1 MQRLLRVLVF
11 ASTLGAGLVLGPS
24 PAMAGTYTID
34 QVTSQDMSGWQYVSE
49 SGYAGCSRQSRPGVC
64 AAADVSNPSP
74 LRIFVYGTI
83 DAGTNAKWRFETPP
97 GVSIVSGKA
106 DVVYRVT
113 AVTRVYMKAWLKSE
127 PVSTQKELNLTG
139 TDGSATWSIPGGNE
153 GATFYI
159 KALETRSFSDKWL
172 NTLKVDRLR
181 ATLRDDTAPRV
192 TVSGALADGSWQSSA
207 QPVCLTVS
215 ATDAGSGVSSAQLTG
230 SLGDVIDSDTAAP
243 GTAVQPGQTGYVHD
257 FCLPPASLGDGAHDL
272 AVRVTDAAGESTTVP
287 LTVRVDA
294 GAPAL
299 AGHTPSA
306 PTSNR
311 RASVA
316 FTVDPGP
323 SGLASLSAALDG
335 ISMEVDGS
343 TATLQPAADLAY
355 GTHTVTW
362 RASDI
367 AGNTRDAFW
376 TFQVI
381 DTDLPVLSQAVP
393 VAGAAFEDRR
403 PQIGFRLEDAGSG
416 IDPGSLRVLLDGAD
430 VAPLGTF
437 ADGVFA
443 MTPAGDL
450 QFDTHEVRVLVSD
463 RSGNAMPPAVWR
475 FSVDDRT
482 APVLGDVRP
491 DDGEAG
497 SDRTPAISVAV
508 ADAGVGIDPAGFSL
522 TLDGTQVADLA
533 AFATGRLTYVPA
545 GPLAFGEHV
554 VVATASDA
562 AGNRSGPRAWRFTVR
577 DEAAPVISKQVPAA
591 GVTVAGATPIGFDA
605 ADTGVGVDPASLIVT
620 VDGSD
625 VTAWGS
631 FAGGR
636 FAYSPGNL
644 GAGVHTIGVTVADLS
659 GNVAGPVLWQ
669 FAVADPARLDLVAAT
684 APGSLLYGRRG
695 VITAIA
701 RSNGVPL
708 AGAEVRVSSRP
719 AGSATFGPSRVLVSS
734 AGGEVRWEIAPSLN
748 TEYRLELAAAA
759 DEVLTRTVTVRQRV
773 SLRAGSL
780 QVRRGMPIHL
790 AGAVAPR
797 TASRVRVQLL
807 TASGWRTV
815 ATPRP
820 GLRGG
825 YSAVVVPRIRGRY
838 LFRTVAPNTARNA
851 AGTSGAIAVRVR

>member
-1 MQRLLRVLVF
+1 MQRLLRVLVL
-11 ASTLGAGLVLGPS
+11 ASTLGAGLVLGAS

-34 QVTSQDMSGWQYVSE
+34 QVTSLDMSGWQYGPE
-49 SGYAGCSRQSRPGVC
+49 SGYTGCSRQSRPGVC
-64 AAADVSNPSP
+64 AAGDVSNPSP

-127 PVSTQKELNLTG
+127 PVSTQKELYLTG

-159 KALETRSFSDKWL
+159 KAVDTHSFSDKWM

-192 TVSGALADGSWQSSA
+192 TLSGALADGSWQSSS

-230 SLGDVIDSDTAAP
+230 PLGDVLDSHTAAT

-287 LTVRVDA
+287 LTVSVDA

-299 AGHTPSA
+299 AGYTPSA
-306 PTSNR
+306 PTSDR
-311 RASVA
+311 RAPVT

-335 ISMEVDGS
+335 TPMAVTGS
-343 TATLQPAADLAY
+343 TATLRPAADLAY
-355 GTHTVTW
+355 GMHTVTW

-381 DTDLPVLSQAVP
+381 DTDLPVLSRAVP
-393 VAGAAFEDRR
+393 VAGVAFEERR

-416 IDPGSLRVLLDGAD
+416 IDPASLRVLLDGSD

-437 ADGVFA
+437 TDGLFA
-443 MTPAGDL
+443 FMPAADL
-450 QFDTHEVRVLVSD
+450 QFGTHELRVLVSD

-475 FSVDDRT
+475 FSVEDRT

-491 DDGEAG
+491 DDGAAG

-522 TLDGTQVADLA
+522 TVDGTQVAGLA
-533 AFATGRLTYVPA
+533 AFAAGRLTYVPT

-554 VVATASDA
+554 VVATAGDA
-562 AGNRSGPRAWRFTVR
+562 AGN
-577 DEAAPVISKQVPAA
+577 
-591 GVTVAGATPIGFDA
+591 
-605 ADTGVGVDPASLIVT
+605 
-620 VDGSD
+620 
-625 VTAWGS
+625 
-631 FAGGR
+631 
-636 FAYSPGNL
+636 
-644 GAGVHTIGVTVADLS
+644 LS
-659 GNVAGPVLWQ
+659 
-669 FAVADPARLDLVAAT
+669 
-684 APGSLLYGRRG
+684 
-695 VITAIA
+695 
-701 RSNGVPL
+701 
-708 AGAEVRVSSRP
+708 
-719 AGSATFGPSRVLVSS
+719 
-734 AGGEVRWEIAPSLN
+734 
-748 TEYRLELAAAA
+748 
-759 DEVLTRTVTVRQRV
+759 
-773 SLRAGSL
+773 
-780 QVRRGMPIHL
+780 
-790 AGAVAPR
+790 APR
-797 TASRVRVQLL
+797 TWPVSYTHLTLPTILRV
-807 TASGWRTV
+807 
-815 ATPRP
+815 
-820 GLRGG
+820 
-825 YSAVVVPRIRGRY
+825 
-838 LFRTVAPNTARNA
+838 
-851 AGTSGAIAVRVR
+851 